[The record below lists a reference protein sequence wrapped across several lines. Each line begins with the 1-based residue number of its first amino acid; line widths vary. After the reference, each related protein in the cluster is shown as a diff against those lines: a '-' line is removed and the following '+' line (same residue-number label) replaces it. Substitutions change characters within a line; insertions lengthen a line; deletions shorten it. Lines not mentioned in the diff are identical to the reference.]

1 MQVGTMGYDWPLP
14 DPDSFDVKKRADIHL
29 DSETGIFTIKLR
41 KEVTDLLGGEPQVW
55 GRDLGQTKRDYER
68 KVAAYKVALRNL
80 AREKVIVVY
89 YRRDRKAHL
98 GTKEFDSWAHDHLPH
113 TRLGLEYNVF
123 VKVGKH
129 VYSQQFEEAPLHHE
143 GSAEDSKYR
152 RVIPWTE
159 EAEAFFFNM
168 VVNMQGLID
177 RLDGFLRK
185 GDLTENVKLAIAAG
199 GGMAALPAP
208 PEES

>member
-29 DSETGIFTIKLR
+29 DSDTGIFTIKLR
-41 KEVTDLLGGEPQVW
+41 KEVVDLLGCVPQVH
-55 GRDLGQTKRDYER
+55 GRDLNQTKRDYER
-68 KVAAYKVALRNL
+68 KIAQYKVALRNL

-89 YRRDRKAHL
+89 YRRDRRDGHQA
-98 GTKEFDSWAHDHLPH
+98 KEFQSWAHDHLP
-113 TRLGLEYNVF
+113 TVRLGLQYDVLI
-123 VKVGKH
+123 KVGKH

-143 GSAEDSKYR
+143 GSAENSQYR
-152 RVIPWTE
+152 KVIPWSE

-168 VVNMQGLID
+168 IVSMQGLID

-185 GDLTENVKLAIAAG
+185 GDLNENVKLAIAAG
-199 GGMAALPAP
+199 GGLAALPAP
-208 PEES
+208 SQES